1 MKKMLCLPT
10 VAVAMLLFMSPT
22 AQAPPRG
29 PQTHIVT
36 VGSPDIIF
44 EGSPPGSDANFS
56 LIAIEDAAGNI
67 HGQWIDHF
75 GGFSGLHM
83 TVTCLEVVGN
93 VAWVGGIVTG
103 ASPDLLFL
111 IGTEAV
117 TQCVDVGQ
125 TPNDPPDLLSF
136 TFLESD
142 FFPPQTPLQFCDGVT
157 SFFPFLF
164 PINAGQVRVR

>member
-22 AQAPPRG
+22 AYAPPGGPHG

-36 VGSPDIIF
+36 VGSSDIIGF
-44 EGSPPGSDANFS
+44 PPGSDTNFS
-56 LIAIEDAAGNI
+56 LIAIEDAQGNI

-93 VAWVGGIVTG
+93 VAWVGGIITG
-103 ASPDLLFL
+103 ASPDLLEF

-117 TQCVDVGQ
+117 TQCVDVGR
-125 TPNDPPDLLSF
+125 TPLDPPDLLSF
-136 TFLESD
+136 TFFD
-142 FFPPQTPLQFCDGVT
+142 IPDPLQFCDGET
-157 SFFPFLF
+157 ILPLF
-164 PINAGQVRVR
+164 AINAGQVRVR

>member
-10 VAVAMLLFMSPT
+10 VAVATLLFMSPT
-22 AQAPPRG
+22 ALAPPGG

-36 VGSPDIIF
+36 VGTPDTIDF
-44 EGSPPGSDANFS
+44 PPGSDANFS
-56 LIAIEDAAGNI
+56 LIAIEDAQGNI

-93 VAWVGGIVTG
+93 VAWVGGIVTQ

-111 IGTEAV
+111 IGCESV
-117 TQCVDVGQ
+117 TQVVDQGQ
-125 TPNDPPDLLSF
+125 TPLDPPDLLSF
-136 TFLESD
+136 TFTFPGALE
-142 FFPPQTPLQFCDGVT
+142 LCDGE
-157 SFFPFLF
+157 FFGFPLF